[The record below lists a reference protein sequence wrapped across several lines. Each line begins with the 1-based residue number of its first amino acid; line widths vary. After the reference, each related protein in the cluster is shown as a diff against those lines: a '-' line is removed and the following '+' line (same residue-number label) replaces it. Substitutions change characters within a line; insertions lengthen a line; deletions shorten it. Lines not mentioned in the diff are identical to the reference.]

1 MPPVSA
7 GRPMCRG
14 KEYPGVTAKTAR
26 RTKTD
31 SSKKQTAIARR
42 LRVAVCN
49 LELGLFVSELDR
61 PWIDT
66 PFLLQGFLLDSNAD
80 LENLRNCCKYVYV
93 DLKLSDEEVAAKLSA
108 TVAPELERVELARDA
123 YGDERVVK
131 DEHALPTSSE
141 AVPMQ
146 SGFAQESGDE
156 QDEDSATTLVGPTAI
171 EPRPKRQTRSAQA
184 RNDPPVSDETRQ
196 RFLELVRAI
205 AIDEQKDGRAYLD
218 RISNWLS
225 GLLNRDKDSQDP
237 RTTTKVNREL
247 DMSSILPEG
256 ASLTVYKISTPIEV
270 ELPRAKQAFIRSKN
284 VARDLARSIE
294 AADLPD
300 IPAVRD
306 CVNNIVDSMIANPDA
321 VMLIARLRDE
331 DLNTYFHGVKVSL
344 YLIALGRHLGIPK
357 AQLAE
362 LGLIGMLADVGK
374 IKVPRTLLAKPG
386 ALSPA
391 EFEIVKE
398 HVGLGLAWLEGSG
411 GLTSAVMQGIAQH
424 HERLDGS
431 GYPKGLTGDQLGVY
445 GRMTAI
451 ADSFTAMITPRPYS
465 NASSAQEA
473 LLNLYEWGGT
483 LFSAPM
489 IEQFVQAIG
498 VFPVGSLVELSN
510 GEVAAVVAHN
520 RVRRLEPKVLVLT
533 RPDKSPLATPIER
546 DLFELGKSSHNR
558 LRITKGV
565 RMNSF
570 NLSIRDYYL
579 LNDTVI
585 DESGDGPDRQDA
597 SS

>member
-1 MPPVSA
+1 MIANS
-7 GRPMCRG
+7 
-14 KEYPGVTAKTAR
+14 AR
-26 RTKTD
+26 RSKTD
-31 SSKKQTAIARR
+31 NSKNQTAIARR
-42 LRVAVCN
+42 LRVAVWN

-66 PFLLQGFLLDSNAD
+66 PFLLQGFLLDSDAD

-93 DLKLSDEEVAAKLSA
+93 DLKLSDAMVAAKWCE
-108 TVAPELERVELARDA
+108 TVAPELEQIELARDA

-131 DEHALPTSSE
+131 DAPKLPTSSE

-156 QDEDSATTLVGPTAI
+156 QDESSATILVGPTAI
-171 EPRPKRQTRSAQA
+171 EPRHNRRARSAQS
-184 RNDPPVSDETRQ
+184 RNDPPVSDETRL
-196 RFLELVRAI
+196 RFLEFVRAI
-205 AIDEQKDGRAYLD
+205 AVDEQKNGRAYLD
-218 RISNWLS
+218 RISNWLN
-225 GLLNRDKDSQDP
+225 GLLNRDKDSEDP
-237 RTTTKVNREL
+237 RTGAQVNSEL
-247 DMSSILPEG
+247 DMSSILPER
-256 ASLTVYKISTPIEV
+256 ASLTVYKDTAQLEV
-270 ELPRAKQAFIRSKN
+270 ELPRARQAFTHGEN
-284 VARDLARSIE
+284 VARDLAKTIQ
-294 AADLPD
+294 AGDLPD
-300 IPAVRD
+300 IPAVRA
-306 CVNNIVDSMIANPDA
+306 CVDNIVDTMIANPDA

-331 DLNTYFHGVKVSL
+331 DINTYHHGVKVSL

-374 IKVPRTLLAKPG
+374 SKLPRTLLAKPS

-391 EFEIVKE
+391 EFDIVKD
-398 HVGLGLAWLEGSG
+398 HVDLGLASLQGSG
-411 GLTSAVMQGIAQH
+411 GLTPAVLQGIAQH

-451 ADSFTAMITPRPYS
+451 ADSFAAMITPRPYA

-533 RPDKSPLATPIER
+533 APDKSPLATPIER
-546 DLFELGKSSHNR
+546 DLFELGKSSQNR

-565 RMNSF
+565 RVNSYT
-570 NLSIRDYYL
+570 LSIRDHYL
-579 LNDTVI
+579 LIDTAI
-585 DESGDGPDRQDA
+585 NRSGA
-597 SS
+597 